1 MELYFESN
9 GGIMNKSLIT
19 LLFLCAV
26 GSLSAD
32 LKQDLKTARYYSI
45 PATGDINQSEYH
57 QLVWVCK
64 DILNKYAQQHAQLL
78 AQYPGASRSG
88 AYDPEN
94 WAGKNAVTQHLQRI
108 ATSTS
113 MRLLSD
119 LEKINFCI

>member
-32 LKQDLKTARYYSI
+32 LKQDPKTARYYSI

-78 AQYPGASRSG
+78 VQYPGACRSSS
-88 AYDPEN
+88 YDPEN
-94 WAGKNAVTQHLQRI
+94 WAGKNAVTQYLQRI

-119 LEKINFCI
+119 LVKINFCI